1 MIRAEGL
8 NRWEKRIQMERSG
21 EEEARRKKREGGR
34 GDEYGVR
41 RPDNSTYERKGKESA
56 RREEEKM
63 KGEERCP
70 NNRGGRKG

>member
-1 MIRAEGL
+1 MGKRRPG
-8 NRWEKRIQMERSG
+8 EK
-21 EEEARRKKREGGR
+21 KKRREGGR

-41 RPDNSTYERKGKESA
+41 RPDKSTYERKGKESA
-56 RREEEKM
+56 RREEESKRKEEKM